1 MKIKTLTQ
9 LLLVLIIII
18 ISIFFFKTYF
28 TNTEIKNVTTK
39 EVTSTDVSKN
49 NLIYKL
55 RYSSKDKN
63 ENFYIITSE
72 IGEVSEDE
80 PELVI
85 MKGVKATIGTK
96 KSNPIVIKADNAI
109 YNNINHNTFFYE
121 NVFSNFNQ
129 HNLYSDKLDI
139 TFEKNLLEIY
149 ENVVYK
155 NLDTKL
161 TADKIEVNLI
171 TKNVKIY
178 MKNASDV
185 VKIEK

>member
-9 LLLVLIIII
+9 FLLVLVLLI
-18 ISIFFFKTYF
+18 ISTFFFKTYF
-28 TNTEIKNVTTK
+28 TNIDIKDTPIE
-39 EVTSTDVSKN
+39 EVISKKTSKS

-63 ENFYIITSE
+63 ENFYVITSE
-72 IGEVSEDE
+72 IGEFSEKE

-85 MKGVKATIGTK
+85 MKSVKATIGTK
-96 KSNPIVIKADNAI
+96 RSATIVIKSDNAV
-109 YNNINHNTFFYE
+109 YNNVNHNTIFYG
-121 NVFSNFNQ
+121 NVLSTFNQ

-139 TFEKNLLEIY
+139 IFEKNLLEIY

-161 TADKIEVNLI
+161 TADKIDINLI
-171 TKNVKIY
+171 TKDVKIY
-178 MKNASDV
+178 MKSASDV

>member
-96 KSNPIVIKADNAI
+96 
-109 YNNINHNTFFYE
+109 
-121 NVFSNFNQ
+121 
-129 HNLYSDKLDI
+129 NLTL
-139 TFEKNLLEIY
+139 
-149 ENVVYK
+149 
-155 NLDTKL
+155 
-161 TADKIEVNLI
+161 
-171 TKNVKIY
+171 
-178 MKNASDV
+178 
-185 VKIEK
+185 